1 MRMLLAGGAST
12 IAVAPLLLAGLP
24 AVAGSARAASACQS
38 WTGVQPPDPGGP
50 SAANALDGVAVLSSC
65 DAWAVGSYSNGAAR
79 QALVVRWRG
88 SAWKTAASPDPGG
101 PSHDNDLSGVV
112 ATSASAAWAVGGYV
126 SGTAFKTLILRW
138 NGTAWKQVASQNP
151 GGSSHDNV
159 LAAVAATSSGNA
171 WAVGAYSDG
180 TADQTLI
187 LHWNGTAWKKVASP
201 DPGGTARNNF
211 LNGVTATSA
220 GNAWAVGR
228 YFNGTAYRTLIL
240 HWNGTAW
247 KQVASPN
254 AGSPADNQVLASVTA
269 TSAGNGWAVG
279 SYNIGAIAQTLI
291 LHWNGTAWKK
301 VASPDPGGPSHSHF
315 LFGVAATSAG
325 NAWAVGGYVKT
336 GPEQTLILHWNGTAW
351 KAVASPDPGG
361 STQFNDLAGVAATSA
376 RNAWAVGV
384 YSNGTAIQT
393 LALHCC

>member
-65 DAWAVGSYSNGAAR
+65 DAWAVGSYSNGTAR
-79 QALVVRWRG
+79 QVLVVRWRG

-101 PSHDNDLSGVV
+101 PSDDNELSGVA
-112 ATSASAAWAVGGYV
+112 ATSAGAAWAVGGYV

-138 NGTAWKQVASQNP
+138 NGAAWKEVASQNP

-171 WAVGAYSDG
+171 WAVGAYSNG

-187 LHWNGTAWKKVASP
+187 LHWNGTAWKK
-201 DPGGTARNNF
+201 
-211 LNGVTATSA
+211 
-220 GNAWAVGR
+220 
-228 YFNGTAYRTLIL
+228 
-240 HWNGTAW
+240 
-247 KQVASPN
+247 
-254 AGSPADNQVLASVTA
+254 
-269 TSAGNGWAVG
+269 
-279 SYNIGAIAQTLI
+279 
-291 LHWNGTAWKK
+291 
-301 VASPDPGGPSHSHF
+301 
-315 LFGVAATSAG
+315 
-325 NAWAVGGYVKT
+325 
-336 GPEQTLILHWNGTAW
+336 
-351 KAVASPDPGG
+351 VASPDPGG

>member
-1 MRMLLAGGAST
+1 MCMSLARGAIT

-24 AVAGSARAASACQS
+24 AAAGSARAASACQS

-50 SAANALDGVAVLSSC
+50 SAPNALDGVAVLSSC

-88 SAWKTAASPDPGG
+88 SAWKKVASPDPGG
-101 PSHDNDLSGVV
+101 PSHDNELSGVA

-138 NGTAWKQVASQNP
+138 NGAAWKQVASQNP

-171 WAVGAYSDG
+171 RAVGAYSDG

-201 DPGGTARNNF
+201 
-211 LNGVTATSA
+211 
-220 GNAWAVGR
+220 
-228 YFNGTAYRTLIL
+228 
-240 HWNGTAW
+240 
-247 KQVASPN
+247 N

-269 TSAGNGWAVG
+269 TSAGNAWAVG

-351 KAVASPDPGG
+351 KAVPSPEPGG
-361 STQFNDLAGVAATSA
+361 PAQFNDLAGVAATSA

>member
-65 DAWAVGSYSNGAAR
+65 DAWAVGSYANGAAR

-88 SAWKTAASPDPGG
+88 SAWKKVASPDPGG
-101 PSHDNDLSGVV
+101 PSHDNDLSGVA

-159 LAAVAATSSGNA
+159 LAAVAATS
-171 WAVGAYSDG
+171 
-180 TADQTLI
+180 
-187 LHWNGTAWKKVASP
+187 
-201 DPGGTARNNF
+201 
-211 LNGVTATSA
+211 A

-254 AGSPADNQVLASVTA
+254 AGSPADNQVLASVAA
-269 TSAGNGWAVG
+269 TSAGNG
-279 SYNIGAIAQTLI
+279 
-291 LHWNGTAWKK
+291 
-301 VASPDPGGPSHSHF
+301 
-315 LFGVAATSAG
+315 
-325 NAWAVGGYVKT
+325 WAVGGYVKT